1 MKVLLINPWAVN
13 NDQYYASGFVKG
25 MNEYVEL
32 DFAANYFYKGEMPNG
47 EFFSVFFSKSEH
59 MKNGFKR
66 KILRGLEY
74 IDAWKKI
81 IAISKKKKYDV
92 IHVHWLLVYK
102 LDSIFLKKIRHYTN
116 RLVLTAHNVLPHNN
130 GEKFLPDLRMIYKS
144 FDKILVHGNA
154 IRDEFLSYFP
164 EMCEKV
170 FVQYHG
176 EYYQQD
182 THYEEVEQKD
192 YLIIKAFVN
201 EYERIFIMFG
211 RQFYNKGTDRLIRI
225 WRENFSNE
233 KAGLL
238 IVGRSDSDYP
248 EFNDEI
254 SKLESIKNVLVLNHF
269 VDDNALNYAIHSSS
283 IILLPYRHASMSG
296 VIYTA
301 AAFSKPVLCTCSGAL
316 AEYLEDKK
324 DSVVCGTDDK
334 ELLNAMNTV
343 FEYSTE
349 ELCAMGKNLSKNIHE
364 KYDWNVIA
372 KQLVESIY
380 S

>member
-1 MKVLLINPWAVN
+1 
-13 NDQYYASGFVKG
+13 
-25 MNEYVEL
+25 
-32 DFAANYFYKGEMPNG
+32 
-47 EFFSVFFSKSEH
+47 
-59 MKNGFKR
+59 
-66 KILRGLEY
+66 
-74 IDAWKKI
+74 
-81 IAISKKKKYDV
+81 
-92 IHVHWLLVYK
+92 
-102 LDSIFLKKIRHYTN
+102 
-116 RLVLTAHNVLPHNN
+116 
-130 GEKFLPDLRMIYKS
+130 
-144 FDKILVHGNA
+144 
-154 IRDEFLSYFP
+154 
-164 EMCEKV
+164 
-170 FVQYHG
+170 
-176 EYYQQD
+176 
-182 THYEEVEQKD
+182 
-192 YLIIKAFVN
+192 
-201 EYERIFIMFG
+201 MFG

-364 KYDWNVIA
+364 KYAWSVIA
-372 KQLVESIY
+372 KQLVDSIY

>member
-1 MKVLLINPWAVN
+1 MKVLLINPWALN

-47 EFFSVFFSKSEH
+47 EFFPVFFSKSEH
-59 MKNGFKR
+59 MENGFKR

-92 IHVHWLLVYK
+92 IHVHWLLFYK

-130 GEKFLPDLRMIYKS
+130 GEKFLFDLRMIYKS

-170 FVQYHG
+170 SVQYHG

-192 YLIIKAFVN
+192 YLIIKAFIN
-201 EYERIFIMFG
+201 EYERILIMFG

-269 VDDNALNYAIHSSS
+269 VNDNALNYAIHSSS

-324 DSVVCGTDDK
+324 DSIVCGTDDK
-334 ELLNAMNTV
+334 ELLNAMKTF
-343 FEYSTE
+343 FEYSTG
-349 ELCAMGKNLSKNIHE
+349 ELYAMGKNLSKNIHE
-364 KYDWNVIA
+364 KYAWSIIT